1 MNLTDTELS
10 FLTSLL
16 GHHIIGE
23 GPRGLFDKLA
33 AEAERRQL
41 GLIQSAQ
48 GDAGESARAFAA
60 AFDLLDQI
68 DRLWE
73 LLK

>member
-1 MNLTDTELS
+1 MTAP
-10 FLTSLL
+10 TSIPTL
-16 GHHIIGE
+16 IRETKFKI
-23 GPRGLFDKLA
+23 
-33 AEAERRQL
+33 QL